1 MQAVNTQNTKY
12 LYVTH
17 MLYTHFTNMEMPPKI
32 SQALIISCFC
42 DTQFQC
48 REPVCMNQTLG
59 NRADDIMAQKSRR
72 HLSDR
77 LQTSA

>member
-1 MQAVNTQNTKY
+1 
-12 LYVTH
+12 

-42 DTQFQC
+42 GTQFQC
-48 REPVCMNQTLG
+48 REPVCG
-59 NRADDIMAQKSRR
+59 NPTEGNLTDDITAQKARR

-77 LQTSA
+77 LQTSAEHVFTCMRGKCAHL